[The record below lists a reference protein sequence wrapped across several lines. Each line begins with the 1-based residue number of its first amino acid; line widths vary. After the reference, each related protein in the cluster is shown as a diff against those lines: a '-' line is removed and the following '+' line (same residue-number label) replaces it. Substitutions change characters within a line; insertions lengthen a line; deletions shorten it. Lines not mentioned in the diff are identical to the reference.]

1 MKSDIEI
8 NREYKP
14 KKIEEIAKIL
24 NIDEKYLIKY
34 GDYIAKIKLNI
45 LDEIEKN
52 KIGKYI
58 LITGITPTP
67 LGEGK
72 TTTTVGL
79 GQAFGKLNKKG
90 LISLR
95 QPSLGP
101 IFGIKGGAH
110 GGGYSQ
116 VYPIDEFN
124 LHFTGDNYAV
134 YTAHNLLVSF
144 LYNSIYN
151 KNPLK
156 IDLNSISLKR
166 VIDISD
172 RGLRKI
178 VAGVFENYLPH
189 ESGFE
194 ITSASEIMAILA
206 LSKNYKELRAK
217 LGKILVGFNYEK
229 KPVYAEDLQVAG
241 SLAALTK
248 NALMPNLI
256 QTIEG
261 TPVFVHTGPFGN
273 IAHGNSSIIAD
284 LIGIKIS
291 DYLITEAGFGT
302 DLGAEK
308 FFNIKCRY
316 SGLKPDLAVI
326 VVSIRAL
333 KMHGGVGKISPG
345 KPLPKEI
352 LEKNLDAIETGA
364 ENLKKHIENIKI
376 HGVKVIVNLNYFDG
390 DDYEEIDFVRKIS
403 LESGSDD
410 FVVSEVFLKG
420 GDGGVELAKSIIN
433 LTINENNK
441 NFNFLYPL
449 NIPIMDKI
457 KIIATKIYG
466 AIDVT
471 YSNEALNKI
480 ELYESLGFSNLPI
493 CMAKTNLS
501 LSHDSKLKGRPK
513 NFILPIDNIKIS
525 NGAGFIVTYC
535 GEINTMPSLPSNP
548 IGKNINIDENGNI
561 YGLK

>member
-8 NREYKP
+8 NRDYKP
-14 KKIEEIAKIL
+14 KKINEIAKLI

-52 KIGKYI
+52 KKGKYI

-79 GQAFGKLNKKG
+79 GEAFGKLGKKG
-90 LISLR
+90 LISIR

-110 GGGYSQ
+110 GGGYAQ
-116 VYPIDEFN
+116 VYPMDEFN

-144 LYNSIYN
+144 LYNSIYH
-151 KNPLK
+151 KNPLD
-156 IDLNSISLKR
+156 IDLNTIQIKR

-178 VAGVFENYLPH
+178 IGGVFENYVLH

-206 LSKNYKELRAK
+206 LSKNLKELKEK
-217 LGKILVGFNYEK
+217 LGKIIVGFNHDK
-229 KPVYAEDLQVAG
+229 KPVYADDLQVTG
-241 SLAALTK
+241 SLTALTK

-284 LIGIKIS
+284 LIGIKLS

-316 SGLKPDLAVI
+316 SELKPDIAVI
-326 VVSIRAL
+326 VVSIRSL

-352 LEKNLDAIETGA
+352 LEKNLDAVISGS

-376 HGVKVIVNLNYFDG
+376 HGIKVIVNLNYFEG
-390 DDYEEIDFVRKIS
+390 DNKEEIELLRDIS
-403 LESGSDD
+403 LKSGSDD

-420 GDGGVELAKSIIN
+420 GEGGINLAKSIIN
-433 LTINENNK
+433 LTEKERNK
-441 NFNFLYPL
+441 FNFLYSL
-449 NIPIMDKI
+449 NTPVKEKI
-457 KIIATKIYG
+457 RIIATKIYG
-466 AIDVT
+466 ADDVIF
-471 YSNEALNKI
+471 SNEVINKI
-480 ELYESLGFSNLPI
+480 ALLESLGFSNLPI
-493 CMAKTNLS
+493 CMAKTHLS

-513 NFILPIDNIKIS
+513 NFVLPVDNIKIS
-525 NGAGFIVTYC
+525 NGAGFIVIYS
-535 GEINTMPSLPSNP
+535 GEISTMPSLPSNP
-548 IGKNINIDENGNI
+548 IGKYIDVGDDGNI

>member
-8 NREYKP
+8 NRSYKP
-14 KKIEEIAKIL
+14 KKINEIAELLDIK
-24 NIDEKYLIKY
+24 EKYLIKY
-34 GDYIAKIKLNI
+34 GDYIAKVKLDF
-45 LDEIEKN
+45 LDEVEKN
-52 KIGKYI
+52 KNGKYI

-79 GQAFGKLNKKG
+79 SQAFGKLNKRG
-90 LISLR
+90 LITIR

-116 VYPIDEFN
+116 VYPIEDFN

-144 LYNSIYN
+144 LYNSIYH
-151 KNPLK
+151 KNPLN
-156 IDLNSISLKR
+156 IDLNTIPIKR

-178 VAGVFENYLPH
+178 VAGVFENYVLH

-206 LSKNYKELRAK
+206 LSKNLKELREK
-217 LGKILVGFNYEK
+217 LGKIIVGFNYDK
-229 KPVYAEDLQVAG
+229 KPVFSEDLQVAG
-241 SLAALTK
+241 SLTALTK

-284 LIGIKIS
+284 LIGVKIS

-316 SGLKPDLAVI
+316 SCLKPDLAVI
-326 VVSIRAL
+326 VVSLRSL

-352 LEKNLDAIETGA
+352 LEKNLDAIKIGA

-376 HGVKVIVNLNYFDG
+376 HGVKVIVNLNYFEG
-390 DDYEEIDFVRKIS
+390 DDEEEIDLLKKIS

-410 FVVSEVFLKG
+410 FVVSEVYLKG
-420 GDGGVELAKSIIN
+420 GDGGIDLAKSIMK
-433 LTINENNK
+433 LTDKENN
-441 NFNFLYPL
+441 NFNFLYSL
-449 NIPIMDKI
+449 DISIKDKI
-457 KIIATKIYG
+457 KTIATKIYG
-466 AIDVT
+466 AKDVT
-471 YSNEALNKI
+471 FSNEVLNKI
-480 ELYESLGFSNLPI
+480 EFYESLGFSNLPI
-493 CMAKTNLS
+493 CMAKTHLS
-501 LSHDSKLKGRPK
+501 LSHDSKLKGRPE
-513 NFILPIDNIKIS
+513 NFILPVDNIKIS
-525 NGAGFIVTYC
+525 NGAGFIVVYS
-535 GEINTMPSLPSNP
+535 GEISTMPSLPSNP
-548 IGKNINIDENGNI
+548 IGKYIDIDENGNI

>member
-8 NREYKP
+8 NRDYKP
-14 KKIEEIAKIL
+14 KKISEIAEL
-24 NIDEKYLIKY
+24 IDIDKKYLINY

-52 KIGKYI
+52 KNGKYI

-79 GQAFGKLNKKG
+79 GEAFGRLGKKG
-90 LISLR
+90 LISIR

-110 GGGYSQ
+110 GGGYAQ
-116 VYPIDEFN
+116 VYPMDEFN

-144 LYNSIYN
+144 LYNSIYH
-151 KNPLK
+151 KNPLN
-156 IDLNSISLKR
+156 IDLNTIQIKR

-178 VAGVFENYLPH
+178 IGGVFENYVLH

-206 LSKNYKELRAK
+206 LSKNLKELKEK
-217 LGKILVGFNYEK
+217 LGKIIIGFNLDK
-229 KPVYAEDLQVAG
+229 KPIYADDLKVTG
-241 SLAALTK
+241 SLTALTK
-248 NALMPNLI
+248 EALMPNLI
-256 QTIEG
+256 QTIEK

-316 SGLKPDLAVI
+316 SGLKPDIAVI
-326 VVSIRAL
+326 VVSIRSL

-352 LEKNLDAIETGA
+352 LEKNLEAVKNGS

-376 HGVKVIVNLNYFDG
+376 HGIKVVVNLNYFEG
-390 DDYEEIDFVRKIS
+390 DDKEEIDLVRDIS
-403 LESGSDD
+403 LKSGCDD

-420 GDGGVELAKSIIN
+420 GEGGINLAKSIIN
-433 LTINENNK
+433 LTEKEIS
-441 NFNFLYPL
+441 NFNFLYSL
-449 NIPIMDKI
+449 NMPIKEKI
-457 KIIATKIYG
+457 KTIATKIYG
-466 AIDVT
+466 ADDVIF
-471 YSNEALNKI
+471 SNEVINKI
-480 ELYESLGFSNLPI
+480 ELLESLGFSNLPI
-493 CMAKTNLS
+493 CMAKTHLS

-513 NFILPIDNIKIS
+513 NFVLPIDNIKIS
-525 NGAGFIVTYC
+525 NGAGFIVAYS
-535 GEINTMPSLPSNP
+535 GEISTMPSLPSNP
-548 IGKNINIDENGNI
+548 IGIYIDVGEDGNI

>member
-14 KKIEEIAKIL
+14 KKIDEIAELLKIK
-24 NIDEKYLIKY
+24 EKYLIKY
-34 GDYIAKIKLNI
+34 GDYIAKIKLDL

-52 KIGKYI
+52 ENGKYI

-79 GQAFGKLNKKG
+79 GQAFAKLKKKG
-90 LISLR
+90 LISIR

-116 VYPIDEFN
+116 VYPMDEFN

-144 LYNSIYN
+144 LYNSIYH
-151 KNPLK
+151 KNPLN
-156 IDLNSISLKR
+156 IDLNSISIKR
-166 VIDISD
+166 VMDISD

-178 VAGVFENYLPH
+178 IAGVFDNYLPH

-194 ITSASEIMAILA
+194 ITSASEIMAILS
-206 LSKNYKELRAK
+206 LSRSLKELREK
-217 LGKILVGFNYEK
+217 LGNIIVGFRYDK
-229 KPVYAEDLQVAG
+229 KPVFSNDLEVAG
-241 SLAALTK
+241 SLTALTK

-316 SGLKPDLAVI
+316 SKLKPDAAVI
-326 VVSIRAL
+326 VVSLRSL

-352 LEKNLDAIETGA
+352 LEKNLDAIKVGS

-376 HGVKVIVNLNYFDG
+376 HGIKVIVNLNYFEG
-390 DDYEEIDFVRKIS
+390 DDEDEINLLRKIS
-403 LESGSDD
+403 LEYGSDD
-410 FVVSEVFLKG
+410 FVVSEVYSKG
-420 GDGGVELAKSIIN
+420 GEGGVDLAKSIMK
-433 LTINENNK
+433 LTEK
-441 NFNFLYPL
+441 KEDNFNFLYPL
-449 NIPIMDKI
+449 DMSIKDKI
-457 KIIATKIYG
+457 KTIATKIYG
-466 AIDVT
+466 AKDVKF
-471 YSNEALNKI
+471 SNEAINKI
-480 ELYESLGFSNLPI
+480 ELLESLGFSNLPI
-493 CMAKTNLS
+493 CMAKTHLS
-501 LSHDSKLKGRPK
+501 LSHDSKLKGRPD

-525 NGAGFIVTYC
+525 NGAGFIVTYS
-535 GEINTMPSLPSNP
+535 GEISTMPSLPSNP
-548 IGKNINIDENGNI
+548 IGKYIDIDNDGNI

>member
-8 NREYKP
+8 NRDYKP
-14 KKIEEIAKIL
+14 KKISEIAEL
-24 NIDEKYLIKY
+24 IDIDKKYLINY

-52 KIGKYI
+52 KNGKYI

-79 GQAFGKLNKKG
+79 GEAFGRLGKKG
-90 LISLR
+90 LISIR

-110 GGGYSQ
+110 GGGYAQ
-116 VYPIDEFN
+116 VYPMDEFN

-144 LYNSIYN
+144 LYNSIYH
-151 KNPLK
+151 KNPLN
-156 IDLNSISLKR
+156 IDLNTIQIKR

-178 VAGVFENYLPH
+178 IGGVFENYVLH

-206 LSKNYKELRAK
+206 LSKNLKELKEK
-217 LGKILVGFNYEK
+217 LGKIIIGFNLDK
-229 KPVYAEDLQVAG
+229 KPIYADDLKVTG
-241 SLAALTK
+241 SLTALTK
-248 NALMPNLI
+248 EALMPNLI
-256 QTIEG
+256 QTIEK

-316 SGLKPDLAVI
+316 SGLKPDIAVI
-326 VVSIRAL
+326 VVSIRSL

-352 LEKNLDAIETGA
+352 LEKNLEAVKNGS

-376 HGVKVIVNLNYFDG
+376 HGIKVVVNLNYFEG
-390 DDYEEIDFVRKIS
+390 DDKEEIDLVRDIS
-403 LESGSDD
+403 LKSGCDD

-420 GDGGVELAKSIIN
+420 GEGGINLAKSIIN
-433 LTINENNK
+433 LTEKEIS
-441 NFNFLYPL
+441 NFNFLYSL
-449 NIPIMDKI
+449 NIPIKEKI
-457 KIIATKIYG
+457 KTIATKIYG
-466 AIDVT
+466 ADDVIF
-471 YSNEALNKI
+471 SNEVINKI
-480 ELYESLGFSNLPI
+480 ELLESLGFSNLPI
-493 CMAKTNLS
+493 CMAKTHLS

-513 NFILPIDNIKIS
+513 NFVLPIDNIKIS
-525 NGAGFIVTYC
+525 NGAGFIVAYS
-535 GEINTMPSLPSNP
+535 GEISTMPSLPSNP
-548 IGKNINIDENGNI
+548 IGIYIDVGEDGNI

>member
-8 NREYKP
+8 NRDYKP
-14 KKIEEIAKIL
+14 KKINEIAKLI

-52 KIGKYI
+52 KKGKYI

-79 GQAFGKLNKKG
+79 GEAFGKLGKKG
-90 LISLR
+90 LISIR

-110 GGGYSQ
+110 GGGYAQ
-116 VYPIDEFN
+116 VYPMDEFN

-144 LYNSIYN
+144 LYNSIYH
-151 KNPLK
+151 KNPLD
-156 IDLNSISLKR
+156 IDLNTIQIKR

-178 VAGVFENYLPH
+178 IGGVFENYVLH

-206 LSKNYKELRAK
+206 LSKNLKELKEK
-217 LGKILVGFNYEK
+217 LGKIIVGFNHDK
-229 KPVYAEDLQVAG
+229 KPVYADDLQVTG
-241 SLAALTK
+241 SLTALTK

-284 LIGIKIS
+284 LIGIKLS

-316 SGLKPDLAVI
+316 SELKPDIAVI
-326 VVSIRAL
+326 VVSIRSL

-352 LEKNLDAIETGA
+352 LEKNLDAVISGS

-376 HGVKVIVNLNYFDG
+376 HGIKVIVNLNYFEG
-390 DDYEEIDFVRKIS
+390 DNKEEIELLRDIS
-403 LESGSDD
+403 LKSGSDD

-420 GDGGVELAKSIIN
+420 GEGGINLAKSIIN
-433 LTINENNK
+433 LTEK
-441 NFNFLYPL
+441 ERSKFNFLYSL
-449 NIPIMDKI
+449 NTPVKEKI
-457 KIIATKIYG
+457 RIIATKIYG
-466 AIDVT
+466 ADDVIF
-471 YSNEALNKI
+471 SNEVINKI
-480 ELYESLGFSNLPI
+480 ALLESLGFSNLPI
-493 CMAKTNLS
+493 CMAKTHLS

-513 NFILPIDNIKIS
+513 NFVLPVDNIKIS
-525 NGAGFIVTYC
+525 NGAGFIVIYS
-535 GEINTMPSLPSNP
+535 GEISTMPSLPSNP
-548 IGKNINIDENGNI
+548 IGKYIDVGDDGNI

>member
-14 KKIEEIAKIL
+14 KKIDDIAE
-24 NIDEKYLIKY
+24 NIGIKNKYLIKY
-34 GDYIAKIKLNI
+34 GDYISKIKLDI
-45 LDEIEKN
+45 LNELNETK
-52 KIGKYI
+52 KGKYI

-72 TTTTVGL
+72 TTTTIGL
-79 GQAFGKLNKKG
+79 GQAFSKLNKIG
-90 LISLR
+90 LISIR

-110 GGGYSQ
+110 GGGYAQ
-116 VYPIDEFN
+116 IYPLEEFN
-124 LHFTGDNYAV
+124 LHFTGDNYSV

-144 LYNSIYN
+144 LYNSIYH
-151 KNPLK
+151 KNSLN
-156 IDLNSISLKR
+156 IDASTIDLKR

-172 RGLRKI
+172 RSLRKI
-178 VAGVFENYLPH
+178 IGGINEKYILH

-206 LSKNYKELRAK
+206 LSKNLKDLRER
-217 LGKILVGFNYEK
+217 LGKIIIGFNFDK
-229 KPVYAEDLQVAG
+229 KPIFSEDLKIAG

-261 TPVFVHTGPFGN
+261 TPAFVHTGPFGN

-284 LIGIKIS
+284 LIGIYFS

-326 VVSIRAL
+326 VVSLRSL
-333 KMHGGVGKISPG
+333 KMHGGAGKVIPG

-352 LEKNLDAIETGA
+352 KEKNIDALIKGS
-364 ENLKKHIENIKI
+364 ENLKKHIENIKL
-376 HGVKVIVNLNYFDG
+376 HGIKAVVNLNYFEG
-390 DDYEEIDFVRKIS
+390 DNSEEIDLLNKIS
-403 LESGSDD
+403 LDFGACG

-420 GDGGVELAKSIIN
+420 GEGGIDLAKMVIKQ
-433 LTINENNK
+433 TENNINN
-441 NFNFLYPL
+441 NFEFLYSL
-449 NIPIMDKI
+449 DAPIEEKI

-466 AIDVT
+466 ASDIKISEKAKKVIDLL
-471 YSNEALNKI
+471 NELN
-480 ELYESLGFSNLPI
+480 LSMLPV
-493 CMAKTNLS
+493 CMAKTHLS
-501 LSHDSKLKGRPK
+501 LSHDPKLKGKPEG
-513 NFILPIDNIKIS
+513 FVLPIDNIRIS
-525 NGAGFIVTYC
+525 NGAGFIVVYS
-535 GEINTMPSLPSNP
+535 GEISTMPSLPSDP
-548 IGKNINIDENGNI
+548 IGKYIDIDEFGNI

>member
-8 NREYKP
+8 SRSYQP
-14 KKIEEIAKIL
+14 KKINEIAELLDIK
-24 NIDEKYLIKY
+24 EKYLIKY
-34 GDYIAKIKLNI
+34 GNYIAKVKLD
-45 LDEIEKN
+45 LFDEIEKN
-52 KIGKYI
+52 KNGKYI

-79 GQAFGKLNKKG
+79 SQAFGKLNKRG
-90 LISLR
+90 LITIR

-116 VYPIDEFN
+116 VYPIEDFN

-134 YTAHNLLVSF
+134 YTAQNLLVSF
-144 LYNSIYN
+144 LYNSIYH
-151 KNPLK
+151 KNPLN
-156 IDLNSISLKR
+156 IDLNSIPLKR

-178 VAGVFENYLPH
+178 VAGVFENYIVH

-194 ITSASEIMAILA
+194 ITSASEIMAILS
-206 LSKNYKELRAK
+206 LSKNLKELREK
-217 LGKILVGFNYEK
+217 LGKIIVGFNYDK
-229 KPVYAEDLQVAG
+229 KPVFSEDLQVAG
-241 SLAALTK
+241 SLTALTK

-326 VVSIRAL
+326 VVSLRSL

-352 LEKNLDAIETGA
+352 LEKNLDAIKIGA

-376 HGVKVIVNLNYFDG
+376 HGVKVIVNLNYFEG
-390 DDYEEIDFVRKIS
+390 DDEEEIDFLKKIS
-403 LESGSDD
+403 LGSGSDD
-410 FVVSEVFLKG
+410 FVVSEVYLKG
-420 GDGGVELAKSIIN
+420 GEGGIDLAKSIIN
-433 LTINENNK
+433 LTEKENN

-449 NIPIMDKI
+449 DMPIKDKI
-457 KIIATKIYG
+457 KTIATKIYG
-466 AIDVT
+466 AKDVT
-471 YSNEALNKI
+471 FSNKILNKI
-480 ELYESLGFSNLPI
+480 EFYESLGFSNLPI
-493 CMAKTNLS
+493 CMAKTHLS
-501 LSHDSKLKGRPK
+501 LSHDSKLKGRPE
-513 NFILPIDNIKIS
+513 NFILPVDNIKIS
-525 NGAGFIVTYC
+525 NGAGFIVVYS
-535 GEINTMPSLPSNP
+535 GEINTMPSLPSSP
-548 IGKNINIDENGNI
+548 IGKYIDIDENGNI
-561 YGLK
+561 FGLK

>member
-1 MKSDIEI
+1 MKSDVEI

-14 KKIEEIAKIL
+14 KKIEEIAKSLGIHV
-24 NIDEKYLIKY
+24 KYLIKY
-34 GDYIAKIKLNI
+34 GDYIAKIKLDI

-72 TTTTVGL
+72 TTTTIGL
-79 GQAFGKLNKKG
+79 SQAFGKLGVKS
-90 LISLR
+90 LITIR

-134 YTAHNLLVSF
+134 YTAHNLLLSF
-144 LYNSIYN
+144 LYNSIYH

-178 VAGVFENYLPH
+178 IAGVFDNYLIH
-189 ESGFE
+189 ESGFD

-206 LSKNYKELRAK
+206 LSKNYKELREK
-217 LGKILVGFNYEK
+217 LGKIIVGFNYDK
-229 KPVYAEDLQVAG
+229 KPVYSEDLQVSG

-284 LIGIKIS
+284 LIGIRYS

-326 VVSIRAL
+326 VVSIRSL
-333 KMHGGVGKISPG
+333 KMHGGIGKISPG

-352 LEKNLDAIETGA
+352 LEKNLDAVEIGA

-376 HGVKVIVNLNYFDG
+376 HGVKVLVNLNYFEG
-390 DDYEEIDFVRKIS
+390 DDFEEVDLVKKIS

-420 GDGGVELAKSIIN
+420 GDGGIELANSIIK
-433 LTINENNK
+433 LTSNENRN

-449 NIPIMDKI
+449 NMPIKDKI
-457 KIIATKIYG
+457 KTIATKIYG
-466 AIDVT
+466 ALDVT
-471 YSNEALNKI
+471 FSKVALNKI

-493 CMAKTNLS
+493 CMAKTHLS
-501 LSHDSKLKGRPK
+501 LSHDPKLKGRPK
-513 NFILPIDNIKIS
+513 NFILPIDDIKIS
-525 NGAGFIVTYC
+525 NGAGFIVAYC
-535 GEINTMPSLPSNP
+535 SDVNTMPSLPSNP
-548 IGKNINIDENGNI
+548 IGKYIDIDEKGNI

>member
-1 MKSDIEI
+1 MKSDVEI

-14 KKIEEIAKIL
+14 RKIEEIAKSL
-24 NIDEKYLIKY
+24 NIHEKYLIKY
-34 GDYIAKIKLNI
+34 GDYIAKIKLDI

-72 TTTTVGL
+72 TTTTIGL
-79 GQAFGKLNKKG
+79 SQAFGKLG
-90 LISLR
+90 VRSLITIR

-134 YTAHNLLVSF
+134 YTAHNLLLSF
-144 LYNSIYN
+144 LYNSIYH

-178 VAGVFENYLPH
+178 IAGIFDNYLIH
-189 ESGFE
+189 ESGFD

-206 LSKNYKELRAK
+206 LSKNYKELREK
-217 LGKILVGFNYEK
+217 LGKIIVGFNYDK
-229 KPVYAEDLQVAG
+229 KPVYSEDLQVAG

-273 IAHGNSSIIAD
+273 IAHGNSSIVAD
-284 LIGIKIS
+284 LIGSKLS
-291 DYLITEAGFGT
+291 DYLITEAGFGS

-333 KMHGGVGKISPG
+333 KMHGGIGNISPG
-345 KPLPKEI
+345 KALPKEI
-352 LEKNLDAIETGA
+352 LEKNLEAVKIGA

-376 HGVKVIVNLNYFDG
+376 HGVKVLVNLNYFEG
-390 DDYEEIDFVRKIS
+390 DDFEEIDLVKKIS

-420 GDGGVELAKSIIN
+420 GDGGIELANSIIK
-433 LTINENNK
+433 LTNKENKN

-449 NIPIMDKI
+449 NIPIKDKI
-457 KIIATKIYG
+457 KTIATKIYG
-466 AIDVT
+466 ASDVT

-493 CMAKTNLS
+493 CMAKTHLS
-501 LSHDSKLKGRPK
+501 LSHDPKLKGRPK

-525 NGAGFIVTYC
+525 NGAGFIVAYC

-548 IGKNINIDENGNI
+548 IGRYINIDEKGNI

>member
-1 MKSDIEI
+1 MKSDVEI

-14 KKIEEIAKIL
+14 TKIEEIAKSL

-34 GDYIAKIKLNI
+34 GDYIAKIKLDI

-72 TTTTVGL
+72 TTTTIGL
-79 GQAFGKLNKKG
+79 SQAFGKLG
-90 LISLR
+90 VRSLITIR

-134 YTAHNLLVSF
+134 YTAHNLLLSF
-144 LYNSIYN
+144 LYNSIYH

-156 IDLNSISLKR
+156 IDINSISLKR

-178 VAGVFENYLPH
+178 IAGIFDNYLIH
-189 ESGFE
+189 ESGFD

-206 LSKNYKELRAK
+206 LSKNYKELREK
-217 LGKILVGFNYEK
+217 LGKIIVGFNYDK
-229 KPVYAEDLQVAG
+229 KPVYSEDLQVAG

-273 IAHGNSSIIAD
+273 IAHGNSSMIAD
-284 LIGIKIS
+284 LIGSKFS
-291 DYLITEAGFGT
+291 DYLITEAGFGS

-333 KMHGGVGKISPG
+333 KMHGGIGKISPG
-345 KPLPKEI
+345 KALPKEI
-352 LEKNLDAIETGA
+352 LEKNLDAVEIGV

-376 HGVKVIVNLNYFDG
+376 HGVKVLVNLNYFEG
-390 DDYEEIDFVRKIS
+390 DDFEEVDLVKKIS

-420 GDGGVELAKSIIN
+420 GDGGIELANSIIK
-433 LTINENNK
+433 LTNKENKN

-449 NIPIMDKI
+449 NIPIKDKI
-457 KIIATKIYG
+457 KTIATKIYG
-466 AIDVT
+466 AFDVT
-471 YSNEALNKI
+471 FSNEALNKI

-493 CMAKTNLS
+493 CMAKTHLS
-501 LSHDSKLKGRPK
+501 LSHDPKLKGRPK

-525 NGAGFIVTYC
+525 NGAGFIVAYC

-548 IGKNINIDENGNI
+548 IGKYINIDEKGNI